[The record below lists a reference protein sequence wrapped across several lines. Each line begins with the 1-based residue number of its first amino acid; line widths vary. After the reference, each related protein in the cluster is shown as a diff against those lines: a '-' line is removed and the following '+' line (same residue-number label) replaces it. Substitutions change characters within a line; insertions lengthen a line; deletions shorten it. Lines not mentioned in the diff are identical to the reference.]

1 MSDSAYPC
9 LLKSKKLR
17 NRLEAIESQLKQNQT
32 AAYHTRYQC
41 WKVAKAL
48 TDWNQNEASPVMQ
61 QIGILNLRIN
71 DMMIQLNTVIKTML
85 EENTA
90 LKKENAELKAIHEKA
105 SNS

>member
-1 MSDSAYPC
+1 
-9 LLKSKKLR
+9 
-17 NRLEAIESQLKQNQT
+17 
-32 AAYHTRYQC
+32 
-41 WKVAKAL
+41 
-48 TDWNQNEASPVMQ
+48 MQ